1 MKVARRVFAGK
12 ESPVKDAVIL
22 NAAAAIAAFKADFS
36 LSVEQQFANGIV
48 LARQAI
54 DSGAAAA
61 LVESWAKVSQ
71 EVGAIY
77 PA

>member
-1 MKVARRVFAGK
+1 M
-12 ESPVKDAVIL
+12 L
-22 NAAAAIAAFKADFS
+22 NAAAGIAAFKADFS
-36 LSVEQQFANGIV
+36 LSVEQQFANGMV

-61 LVESWAKVSQ
+61 LVENWAKLSQ
-71 EVGAIY
+71 EIGAIY